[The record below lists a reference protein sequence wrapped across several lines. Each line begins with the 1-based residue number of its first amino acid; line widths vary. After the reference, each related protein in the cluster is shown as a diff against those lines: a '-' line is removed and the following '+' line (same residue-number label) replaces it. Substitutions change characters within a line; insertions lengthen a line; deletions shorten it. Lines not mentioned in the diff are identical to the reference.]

1 MTTNEEKLLRLVRE
15 SDNPDAALLDAVKII
30 LSVLQQP
37 PASAE
42 SSPADTEKRS

>member
-15 SDNPDAALLDAVKII
+15 SDNPDATLAYAVKII
-30 LSVLQQP
+30 LSVLQQL

-42 SSPADTEKRS
+42 SSPADTAKHS